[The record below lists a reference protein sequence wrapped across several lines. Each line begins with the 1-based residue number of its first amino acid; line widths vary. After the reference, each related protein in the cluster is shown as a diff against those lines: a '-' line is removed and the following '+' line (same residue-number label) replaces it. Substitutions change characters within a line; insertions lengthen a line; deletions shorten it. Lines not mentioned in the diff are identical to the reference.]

1 MVSPY
6 VFPGIKESELVT
18 KNKKLKRKF
27 IQPKDVLKIVSENFG
42 VTVENVLSRCRK
54 KEVSEARH
62 IYCKIMKAEFNY
74 SLKSIGET
82 IGNRDHTTVIHSIE
96 TVNDRCHTEEGYE
109 EQLNS
114 IIDQL
119 YNR

>member
-6 VFPGIKESELVT
+6 VYPGIKERELVS
-18 KNKKLKRKF
+18 KNKKLKRKL
-27 IQPKDVLKIVSENFG
+27 IQPKDVLKLVAENFG
-42 VTVENVLSRCRK
+42 VTVENVLSRSRK

-62 IYCKIMKAEFNY
+62 IYCKIMKSEFNY

-96 TVNDRCHTEEGYE
+96 TVNDRCETEDGYQ
-109 EQLNS
+109 EQIHS

>member
-6 VFPGIKESELVT
+6 VYPGIKEKELIT
-18 KNKKLKRKF
+18 KNKKYRRAL
-27 IQPKDVLKIVSENFG
+27 ISPQDVLEIVSKNFS
-42 VTVENVLSRCRK
+42 VTIEDILSKSRK

-62 IYCKIMKAEFNY
+62 IYCKIMKSEFNY

-82 IGNRDHTTVIHSIE
+82 IGKRDHTTVIHSVN
-96 TVNDRCHTEEGYE
+96 TVDDRCDTEEGYRE
-109 EQLNS
+109 NIDS